1 MSLRRTAVCI
11 ICLTFAALFAVLY
24 AISSGNLQ
32 ASFSALEREEV
43 EEEVTR
49 ATRAL
54 AGEMQGLEATVAD
67 WGMWDDTYR
76 FVEERDP
83 EYLRLNV
90 NAQSLETLRADL
102 LLLYDAGGG
111 LVLGRMRD
119 AAADGLVAVPQA
131 LADKAAATR
140 RMVAGEKDRTASGI
154 LVAGE
159 DIWLLAACPV
169 LTSVREGPARG
180 TLLMGRRLDTA
191 AIARLS
197 ELIML
202 DLGVVDLQA
211 PGVAPRFADI
221 AAALGRTGRPLLAPE
236 GDARVK
242 GFALLRDWAG
252 RPAMLLSVTMERRIF
267 AQERIAQRNNVVFL
281 LVAGLAFGLAM
292 LYLLEQRILSR
303 VSRLRGQ
310 IGELGADSSGQR
322 RTFIAGN
329 DEIADLSKAI
339 NAMLAALDQA
349 HGRYAMATRAARVGV
364 WELWKDSGAYYVD
377 PEFLALLGYDADAG
391 MSPGLDAWL
400 AHVHPEDR
408 ERVRGE
414 LAAWTAGDAQ
424 EYVGEQRM
432 LARDGGVRW
441 ILVRGKAVRDASGRV
456 ARFVGTNTD
465 VTELK
470 QAEESVRELTG
481 ALIKAQETE
490 RARIARDLHDNV
502 AQDLSAAKIA
512 SQTLLDGVLLPAPAL
527 EERFHGLTDLLSRAI
542 RAVRE
547 ISYDLRP
554 PDLEYLGLVQAL
566 QRLCDD
572 FSKTA
577 GLPVDFAASGMEGVA
592 VPQDVAINVYRVAQE
607 ALGNVRRHAGAHQAT
622 VRLVESYPRLIL
634 RVKDDGRGFDVA
646 EGLARAGRTR
656 RMGLAGMR
664 ERVGL
669 FGGTLRIVSGPGKGC
684 LLAAEVVYAG
694 EARHGNET
702 DTDR

>member
-24 AISSGNLQ
+24 AISSNILQ

-76 FVEERDP
+76 FVAQRDP
-83 EYLRLNV
+83 EFLRLNV
-90 NAQSLETLRADL
+90 NFQSLETLRADL
-102 LLLYDAGGG
+102 LLIYDAGGT

-119 AAADGLVAVPQA
+119 AAAQELTAVPQA
-131 LADKAAATR
+131 LADQAAAMR
-140 RMVAGEKDRTASGI
+140 RLVDGEKDRTASGI

-159 DIWLLAACPV
+159 DIWLLAACPI

-191 AIARLS
+191 AVARLS

-202 DLGVVDLQA
+202 DLGVVNLQA
-211 PGVAPRFADI
+211 PGVTPRFADV
-221 AAALGRTGRPLLAPE
+221 AAALGRAGRPLLVPE

-252 RPAMLLSVTMERRIF
+252 RPAMLLSATMERRIF

-310 IGELGADSSGQR
+310 ISELGAASSGQR

-329 DEIADLSKAI
+329 DEIAALSKAI

-377 PEFLALLGYDADAG
+377 PEFLALLGYDAEAG
-391 MSPGLDAWL
+391 MPPGLDAWL

-408 ERVRGE
+408 ERVRSE
-414 LAAWTAGDAQ
+414 LAAWAAGDAQ

-456 ARFVGTNTD
+456 TRFVGTNTD

-481 ALIKAQETE
+481 ALIKAQEKE

-512 SQTLLDGVLLPAPAL
+512 SQTLLDGVILPAPAV
-527 EERFHGLTDLLSRAI
+527 EGRFNALTEMLSRAI

-566 QRLCDD
+566 QGLCDD
-572 FSKTA
+572 FARTS

-607 ALGNVRRHAGAHQAT
+607 ALANVRRHAGARQAT

-656 RMGLAGMR
+656 RMGLASMR

-669 FGGTLRIVSGPGKGC
+669 FGGTLRIVSEPGKGC